1 MSEATEELKDVME
14 YDEAHYF
21 GIKDEIVLG
30 GVITE
35 MTESS
40 NPTESE
46 KQYIHQKAKTV
57 KTTGFSNEFPIT
69 MDMVKGDK
77 VFDYMY
83 NLFYRR
89 KSGSELDVPHYIV
102 NLWQPV
108 EGQEN
113 TYQARKI
120 VQTCSITEC
129 NGAAGEQKQIAGSL
143 KGGDFVYGTFNTKT
157 KTFTEEVENTE
168 TVQVTSAKSASTK

>member
-1 MSEATEELKDVME
+1 MEGTLKDIME

-21 GIKDEIVLG
+21 KIKEEIVLG

-35 MTESS
+35 MTENS

-46 KQYIHQKAKTV
+46 KQYIHQKSKVV
-57 KTTGFSNEFPIT
+57 KNTGFSNEFPIT

-83 NLFYRR
+83 DLFYRR
-89 KSGSELDVPHYIV
+89 KVGSDLDIEHYIV
-102 NLWQPV
+102 NLWEPV
-108 EGQEN
+108 VEQN
-113 TYQARKI
+113 DTYKARKI

-129 NGAAGEQKQIAGSL
+129 NGAAGEQKQITGSL
-143 KGGDFVYGTFNTKT
+143 KGGDFVYGTFNTQT
-157 KTFTEEVENTE
+157 KTFTEE
-168 TVQVTSAKSASTK
+168 A